1 MDGSVVTSTTSPT
14 AHRRTDESV
23 MSFRS
28 FSSGLSRSISN
39 TAGINNLKME
49 RNLLERMVQ
58 ERDEK
63 IGSLQ
68 KSIEV
73 QKDHV
78 NKLQAKI
85 EISERR
91 VQQVDQR
98 HKLKMDNLT
107 HEKNMLKSQLKV
119 MHNEI
124 KRINDDPIHRA
135 LNSQGNAPTVS
146 ITASSLHSGVS
157 GLSGSSP
164 DTDVLAQ
171 IMPAGNPF
179 ADDADEYQNNKKTGE
194 KREGK
199 EEKVKL
205 ANSAQGLLLQS
216 QLYNAMNSLK
226 QLRQQTSVMKQNYDE
241 VVISLQKDLVLASDD
256 RARIEAELLS
266 QLSLLEQDKKIMQKS
281 LEEKLTQ
288 KDARIKV
295 LEKRVKALDKISD
308 DQSVDIDD
316 YESDLLQTKSFPST
330 LTDARLRMQPSKQVS
345 ILDATRK
352 ELETPYSSKG
362 EPIFRESGARS
373 TSDAAA
379 ILLERTKSRAAIL
392 LSRSSSRPPPPTI
405 VEEDDDDVQSQSTFA
420 SDAVSEASSLF
431 KESRMRAMKL
441 LQKTAPGSRD
451 KYQAVSSSES
461 DEDLDLR

>member
-1 MDGSVVTSTTSPT
+1 MDGSVVASTTSPN
-14 AHRRTDESV
+14 AHRRTDKSV

-135 LNSQGNAPTVS
+135 LNSQGNAPTAS
-146 ITASSLHSGVS
+146 ITTSSLHSGIS

-179 ADDADEYQNNKKTGE
+179 AEDADEYQNNKKTG
-194 KREGK
+194 GK

-281 LEEKLTQ
+281 LEEKLAQ

-316 YESDLLQTKSFPST
+316 YESDLLKTKSFPSA

-345 ILDATRK
+345 ILDAATK

-379 ILLERTKSRAAIL
+379 ILIERTKSRAAIL

-405 VEEDDDDVQSQSTFA
+405 VEEDDDDVQSQSTLA
-420 SDAVSEASSLF
+420 SDAVSEASSLL

-451 KYQAVSSSES
+451 KYQAISSSAS
-461 DEDLDLR
+461 DDDLDLR